1 MLFETAVEMYMTDRA
16 KRLRATTLE
25 GYESAIRK
33 HIAPAWTGREVES
46 ITHEELQSW
55 VDSIELPG
63 AADKAF
69 KTFRQIYRWTIRK
82 HQLRIW
88 DVTQGIELPRH
99 RPEKRARMTPEELR
113 EMLRAIE
120 GTVVEAV
127 GIAIAALGLR
137 PSEGAGLDWSDIDW
151 RTGWTHIQR
160 GAHTVRG
167 GAVVEYACKTE
178 LSDRWLK
185 LPRWAL
191 AQLRRLRGNR
201 RSGRLRGDLSP
212 KCIYSRLKRIFVRI
226 GLPEISVQALRHTWA
241 TIAIEAGAALADV
254 AVALGHTSVEMC
266 RRHYLL
272 STRAVVE
279 RAQAAFSGAVVP
291 QLA

>member
-1 MLFETAVEMYMTDRA
+1 M
-16 KRLRATTLE
+16 
-25 GYESAIRK
+25 
-33 HIAPAWTGREVES
+33 
-46 ITHEELQSW
+46 
-55 VDSIELPG
+55 
-63 AADKAF
+63 
-69 KTFRQIYRWTIRK
+69 
-82 HQLRIW
+82 
-88 DVTQGIELPRH
+88 
-99 RPEKRARMTPEELR
+99 
-113 EMLRAIE
+113 
-120 GTVVEAV
+120 
-127 GIAIAALGLR
+127 
-137 PSEGAGLDWSDIDW
+137 
-151 RTGWTHIQR
+151 
-160 GAHTVRG
+160 
-167 GAVVEYACKTE
+167 EYACKTE

>member
-1 MLFETAVEMYMTDRA
+1 MLFETAIEMYMTDRA

-160 GAHTVRG
+160 GAHTVKG

-201 RSGRLRGDLSP
+201 RSGRLRGSFP
-212 KCIYSRLKRIFVRI
+212 RS
-226 GLPEISVQALRHTWA
+226 A
-241 TIAIEAGAALADV
+241 
-254 AVALGHTSVEMC
+254 
-266 RRHYLL
+266 
-272 STRAVVE
+272 STRASSAYSCESACEDLGAGPAAHVGDHRHRGRGGARRRGGRARPHE
-279 RAQAAFSGAVVP
+279 RGDVQAPLPAEHEGGC
-291 QLA
+291 